1 MYKDILKKIFYEC
14 DSLLKKYN
22 YDFTKF
28 YNVSRV
34 QSGGGLEV
42 TYKKQKVKFYKI
54 AYDDVT
60 TIYLSNKDN
69 RNNRCITIILY
80 KDDDKALIHELT
92 SNPNDSCQL
101 PDILNKG
108 SSHMDIAMKLII
120 QNKEK
125 WGIKTVHITDNS
137 FIYCDGINIS
147 LAELSFL
154 QYGSTFYGRWG
165 FKPKLKQQIEEYEL
179 SQEKIFKFRV
189 KDINLEKF
197 IKKKYKKEIS
207 KKINKII
214 KSYKDNQEDNFVNWF
229 KDISRKCLKKECNF
243 FNKLIRY
250 VIRRFDL
257 DIFPRYT
264 FIKEL

>member
-1 MYKDILKKIFYEC
+1 MYKDILKKIFYDC

-28 YNVSRV
+28 YDTSRV

-54 AYDDVT
+54 ANDDVT

-80 KDDDKALIHELT
+80 ENDDKALIHEL
-92 SNPNDSCQL
+92 SLNPNGSCQL

-108 SSHMDIAMKLII
+108 SSYMDIAMKLLNE
-120 QNKEK
+120 NKNT

-154 QYGSTFYGRWG
+154 QHGSTFYGRWG
-165 FKPKLKQQIEEYEL
+165 FYPESE
-179 SQEKIFKFRV
+179 
-189 KDINLEKF
+189 
-197 IKKKYKKEIS
+197 KKYK
-207 KKINKII
+207 
-214 KSYKDNQEDNFVNWF
+214 
-229 KDISRKCLKKECNF
+229 
-243 FNKLIRY
+243 
-250 VIRRFDL
+250 
-257 DIFPRYT
+257 
-264 FIKEL
+264 